1 MSLDQGSFDPFVTG
15 LDYPV
20 YVVTVASG
28 GQRAGCLVGFAT
40 QVSIDPPRL
49 LVCLSVRNHTY
60 RVAQGG
66 SVLAVH
72 ALGADQ
78 LDLARLFGEQTGDE
92 LDKFPRCLWHSGPEG
107 VPILENCAR
116 WMVGRIIGR
125 TDFGDHVG
133 HLLDPLEVEAGSLG
147 AVLTLRDVAN
157 LTPGHGA

>member
-1 MSLDQGSFDPFVTG
+1 MSLDQESFDPFVTG

-60 RVAQGG
+60 RVAQAG

-72 ALGADQ
+72 VLGADQ

-92 LDKFPRCLWHSGPEG
+92 VDKFAHCRWRAGPEG
-107 VPILENCAR
+107 VPILEDCPR
-116 WMVGRIIGR
+116 SVVGRIIGR
-125 TDFGDHVG
+125 PAFGDHVG
-133 HLLDPLEVEAGSLG
+133 HLLDPLEVEQGTAD
-147 AVLTLRDVAN
+147 AVLTFRDVAN